1 MNAKEFLNNKGIST
15 PTIEGVRL
23 SDSKMNIFK
32 IIDLMEEYA
41 KKSNAIAYAEGNL
54 QGYAEA
60 LNAVI
65 ASNS

>member
-15 PTIEGVRL
+15 LTIEGVRL
-23 SDSKMNIFK
+23 VDSKMNTFK
-32 IIDLMEEYA
+32 IIDLMEEYV
-41 KKSNAIAYAEGNL
+41 KKSNSREYRKGNL